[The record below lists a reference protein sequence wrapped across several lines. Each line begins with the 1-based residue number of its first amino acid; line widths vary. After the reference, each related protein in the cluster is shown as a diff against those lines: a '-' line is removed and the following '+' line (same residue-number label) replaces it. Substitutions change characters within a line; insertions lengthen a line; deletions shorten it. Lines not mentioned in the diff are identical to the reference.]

1 MKSTELTSE
10 ALSGVQGIA
19 DVVGTVGKKTTLPN
33 TGSLIFNE

>member
-10 ALSGVQGIA
+10 ALSGVLEIV

>member
-10 ALSGVQGIA
+10 ALSGVLEIV
-19 DVVGTVGKKTTLPN
+19 DVVGTAVKKTTLPN

>member
-1 MKSTELTSE
+1 MKTTESTLE

-33 TGSLIFNE
+33 TGSLIINE